1 MNLQNLRNALSDVD
15 RQIIDLIA
23 ERQRIVGEIGQSKL
37 EHGTATRDFAR
48 EKDVIDKGRAQAEEV
63 GIDPDLAESILAE
76 LIRSSLASQERDRV
90 VAEGK
95 GNGKRVLVIG
105 GAGKMGG
112 WFVDFFASQ
121 GFETTIA
128 DASEDVTKW
137 KSDSF

>member
-1 MNLQNLRNALSDVD
+1 MSLKNLRDALSDVD
-15 RQIIDLIA
+15 RQIIGLIA
-23 ERQRIVGEIGQSKL
+23 ERQRIVGDIGQSKL

-48 EKDVIDKGRAQAEEV
+48 EKDVIDRGRAQAEEV
-63 GIDPDLAESILAE
+63 GIDPDLAENILSA

-95 GNGKRVLVIG
+95 GNGRHVLVIG

-112 WFVDFFASQ
+112 WFVDFFARQ

-128 DASEDVTKW
+128 DGQAED
-137 KSDSF
+137 